1 MKRLV
6 TVLSLSLAAAVAL
19 TGTVA
24 EATPLPPDSLYHLPA
39 TLTDASGKVFKLN
52 ERRGRVQVVTMFYGT
67 CRFACPLI
75 IETLKGV
82 DRGLTDAEKAKVD
95 LLLVSF
101 DPARDT
107 VPALH
112 KIAVERKIEKPRWTM
127 ARAEPDDV
135 RKLAAM
141 LEVKYRQL
149 EDGEFNHTNVVA
161 LLDED
166 GRIVARTEKIGP
178 VPDPDF
184 LAQVKKALAK

>member
-6 TVLSLSLAAAVAL
+6 TVLSLTLAAAA
-19 TGTVA
+19 A
-24 EATPLPPDSLYHLPA
+24 SAAPLPPDSLYHLPA
-39 TLTDASGKVFKLN
+39 TLTDTGGKDFKLA
-52 ERRGRVQVVTMFYGT
+52 ERRGRVQLVTMFYGT

-75 IETLKGV
+75 IETLKGL
-82 DRGLTDAEKAKVD
+82 DRALTDAEKAKVD

-112 KIAVERKIEKPRWTM
+112 KIAVERKIDKPRWTM

-141 LEVKYRQL
+141 LDVKYRQL

-161 LLDED
+161 LLDAD
-166 GRIVARTEKIGP
+166 GRVLGRTEKIGP
-178 VPDPDF
+178 VPDAEF
-184 LAQVKKALAK
+184 LALVKKALAK